1 MGLGRVGAGARAG
14 DGDGGCWGWGSGL
27 GLGQIFLK
35 ENPSENLAL
44 SNRPCLL
51 SVFAMDNT
59 AAQRF
64 DSTKFSDRKSFR
76 KFGAIEPPLFVA
88 IIFNG

>member
-1 MGLGRVGAGARAG
+1 M
-14 DGDGGCWGWGSGL
+14 GL
-27 GLGQIFLK
+27 GLGLAMGGLLWLGLPAGAGPHFLK
-35 ENPSENLAL
+35 ENPSENLVL

-64 DSTKFSDRKSFR
+64 DITNFSERKSFG
-76 KFGAIEPPLFVA
+76 KFGAVEPPLFVA